1 MLSSIRSQLAALMAP
16 RTRSWFAVYLAVFV
30 LLHNCSLLTRH
41 YRHKA
46 RNLQLQA
53 RYHAV
58 GILEELH
65 FSVNILL
72 TYYHYVNQGH
82 LRFGLGSLSNRSIA
96 KLGLDDMQTEFLEKS
111 ARAIKET
118 RKLQPVSQKA
128 IKRGAILM
136 YRSGP
141 RMRRAR
147 QECIFHDDYYFIAQM
162 YQPDWEPPDQTITS
176 VQFSEHE
183 QQV

>member
-1 MLSSIRSQLAALMAP
+1 MCVMREAVVVPTLLSSIRSQLAALMVP

-41 YRHKA
+41 YHRKA

-58 GILEELH
+58 SILEELH

-82 LRFGLGSLSNRSIA
+82 LRFGLGSLSPP
-96 KLGLDDMQTEFLEKS
+96 QHC
-111 ARAIKET
+111 
-118 RKLQPVSQKA
+118 KA
-128 IKRGAILM
+128 
-136 YRSGP
+136 GP
-141 RMRRAR
+141 G
-147 QECIFHDDYYFIAQM
+147 
-162 YQPDWEPPDQTITS
+162 
-176 VQFSEHE
+176 
-183 QQV
+183 